1 MTEVVLTAA
10 DEYMCHQAVT
20 SFEQVTTT
28 DRNWTEKGYVVA
40 YDIAGEVMVAVGIG
54 KYTNRDVMDAFAGV
68 AVPGRQWN
76 VRASRE
82 LRPDLDTTAV
92 GPVTWE
98 VVTPPTENRII
109 LADNELDVQ
118 FDVTFE
124 SDFAAIVGSPG
135 IRRDRGITGN
145 HTIRYFQPGRAR
157 GQVTVEGRT
166 YELDPARTYA
176 YKDRSWGIRAMTGI
190 PNPGAF
196 WFSDPTGAAE
206 SGLRPA
212 PEHGE
217 GVLHGYLNWNFGTW
231 ALSSTFTQGP
241 DGRPMQS
248 STGVTEGFVVFANDE
263 KPRLRI
269 TSLELDFE
277 FWPGTRRARSLE
289 AHVELEDG
297 STREISCS
305 WKDLVYYFRGG
316 GYFGFRGWWQGGY
329 RGALDVAGE
338 ALDLRDKGVLDELYG
353 CEEIAVDCVCGDELG
368 NGVIEPWAMGALP
381 RYGITEDMLG

>member
-1 MTEVVLTAA
+1 MNDVVLTAA
-10 DEYMCHQAVT
+10 DEYLCHQTVA

-40 YDIAGEVMVAVGIG
+40 YDTTGEVMIAVGIG

-82 LRPDLDTTAV
+82 LRPDLDRTTV
-92 GPVTWE
+92 GPVVWE
-98 VVTPPTENRII
+98 VVRPPVENRVV
-109 LADNELDVQ
+109 LTDNELDIS

-124 SDFAAIVGSPG
+124 SDFDPIVGSPG
-135 IRRDRGITGN
+135 LRRDRGITGN

-157 GQVTVEGRT
+157 GEVNIEGRT
-166 YELDPARTYA
+166 YVLDPERTYA
-176 YKDRSWGIRAMTGI
+176 YKDRSWGIRSMTGI

-196 WFSDPTGAAE
+196 WFNDPVGLPE

-212 PEHGE
+212 PPRTE
-217 GVLHGYLNWNFGTW
+217 GILHGYLNFNFGSW
-231 ALSSTFTQGP
+231 ALSTTFTQGP
-241 DGRPMQS
+241 DGRPIQS
-248 STGVTEGFVVFANDE
+248 STGVSEGFVVFPGSS

-269 TSLELDFE
+269 TDIQLDFE
-277 FWPGTRRARSLE
+277 FWPNSRRARALE
-289 AHVELEDG
+289 AKVELEDG
-297 STREISCS
+297 SKREITCT

-329 RGALDVAGE
+329 RGPLDVAGE
-338 ALDLRDKGVLDELYG
+338 SLDLRDKAVRDELYG
-353 CEEIAVDCVCGDELG
+353 CEEIAVDLVCGDETG
-368 NGVIEPWAMGALP
+368 NGVIEPWAIGALP
-381 RYGITEDMLG
+381 RYGITEEMLG